1 MAPKAVLVG
10 LPGSGKSTIGRRL
23 AKALGVEM
31 LDTDAAIEEQTGR
44 RIADI
49 FATDGEME
57 FRRIEEDVVRK
68 ALAEH
73 DGVLS
78 LGGGAVTSPGVRAA
92 LAGHTVVFLEIS
104 AAEGV
109 RRTGG
114 NTVRPLLAGPDRAE
128 KYRALMSQRVPLYRQ
143 VATIRIN
150 TNRRNPG
157 AVVRYIVCRLRDPQ
171 SGDAGARPSSS
182 TVAPLAVLAEPA
194 RTRDPNRAAAH
205 PRHAGGTGRGPPTRQ
220 RRGRQ
225 MTDHDTPVTV
235 EVAVDP
241 PYPVI
246 IGKGLLGELDRAA
259 RRPPPGRDPAPA
271 GAGADRRGHPNPTGG
286 QGYRRAP
293 HRNPRR

>member
-23 AKALGVEM
+23 AKALGVAM
-31 LDTDAAIEEQTGR
+31 LDSDVAIEQQTGR

-49 FATDGEME
+49 FATDGEKE
-57 FRRIEEDVVRK
+57 FRRIEEEVVRA

-92 LAGHTVVFLEIS
+92 LAGHTVVFLEIG

-143 VATIRIN
+143 VATIRVN

-157 AVVRYIVCRLRDPQ
+157 AVVRYIVSRLQDPQ
-171 SGDAGARPSSS
+171 PCGRRRPPWRRAPSSLMPTES
-182 TVAPLAVLAEPA
+182 PSPT
-194 RTRDPNRAAAH
+194 
-205 PRHAGGTGRGPPTRQ
+205 GPPP
-220 RRGRQ
+220 
-225 MTDHDTPVTV
+225 TPATP
-235 EVAVDP
+235 AA
-241 PYPVI
+241 
-246 IGKGLLGELDRAA
+246 LAAA
-259 RRPPPGRDPAPA
+259 RRHGSGEARK
-271 GAGADRRGHPNPTGG
+271 
-286 QGYRRAP
+286 
-293 HRNPRR
+293 